1 MTRLTCALGPDS
13 AGTLL
18 HRFIESATT
27 RLDVAVYEA
36 GPSYGWLFPRAV
48 ERGVRVRLL
57 LDGHGGANRGCLEE
71 LRAAARRGVDVPCRV
86 RRHDGLREAHWKL
99 LVADSDRLAVGTGN
113 LIERDAPADRH
124 GRLPPDADP
133 LAGTREWWAFVDGA
147 PTLAAAARAR
157 ITAAWREATPAAAAL
172 GGRAGARGA
181 AGRDAARRAWRRWR
195 SRCRRAGST
204 WPPTR
209 VRCAAPSRRLLEPSS
224 RRCLVT
230 VPYVHAWAHEVRPLL
245 QRCMELRHQGADVR
259 VLLGAVP
266 ADGDVA
272 ALRDRGLPA
281 RVMDPQRCTTGHAK
295 GMVVDDT
302 TLVMSSNWS
311 AAGLGSSLEAGLRI
325 DNAAATAYFAD
336 AFERDW
342 SVADP
347 AWNGRG

>member
-1 MTRLTCALGPDS
+1 VTHLVCALGPDS

-18 HRFIESATT
+18 HRFIESTTT

-36 GPSYGWLFPRAV
+36 GPSYGWIFPRAV

-71 LRAAARRGVDVPCRV
+71 LRAARERGVAVPCRV
-86 RRHDGLREAHWKL
+86 RRHDGLQEAHWKL
-99 LVADSDRLAVGTGN
+99 LVADSGRLAVGTGN
-113 LIERDAPADRH
+113 LIQRDAPADHH
-124 GRLPPDADP
+124 GRLPPDAAP
-133 LAGTREWWAFVDGA
+133 MAGTREWWAFVDGA
-147 PTLAAAARAR
+147 PTLAAGARSKISAV
-157 ITAAWREATPAAAAL
+157 WREAVPPPPVWAVEQAPEVPPVGAPHPSVAPLEVEVSPRRLQLSTDA
-172 GGRAGARGA
+172 RA
-181 AGRDAARRAWRRWR
+181 
-195 SRCRRAGST
+195 
-204 WPPTR
+204 
-209 VRCAAPSRRLLEPSS
+209 VRTAIEALLEPSS

-230 VPYVHAWAHEVRPLL
+230 VPYMHTWAHEVRPLL
-245 QRCMELRHQGADVR
+245 ERCTELRGQGADVR
-259 VLLGAVP
+259 VLLGTVP

-272 ALRDRGLPA
+272 SLRDRGLPT

-295 GMVVDDT
+295 GMVVDGT

-311 AAGLGSSLEAGLRI
+311 VAGLGSSLEAALRI
-325 DNAAATAYFAD
+325 DNAAAAAYFSE